1 MLVKRI
7 LPRPD
12 APIGRDVVA
21 STQRSVRRAAA
32 TLRRL
37 RGAADGADAH
47 LNVMRAGAENAPAFF
62 SPIGSTS
69 RGVYELIDEG
79 LSNRYGGARRRIRTF
94 DDDAHAV
101 AVAETHFVHP
111 GLRVRLAACTLLPRE
126 MS

>member
-12 APIGRDVVA
+12 ALNGRDVVV
-21 STQRSVRRAAA
+21 STRRSVQRAVA
-32 TLRRL
+32 TLRRP
-37 RGAADGADAH
+37 RGASDGADARV
-47 LNVMRAGAENAPAFF
+47 NVMRTGALNAPAFF
-62 SPIGSTS
+62 SPVGSTS
-69 RGVYELIDEG
+69 RGAYELIDEG